1 MKVSGSKQIMTMQ
14 MGQIKT
20 NTNLFICNGST
31 VRMCDLLLALLEFIM
46 LLSKIPIIKSSS
58 TTTAIFIRCSSL
70 VHMYYIQ
77 AEGKVEI
84 LS

>member
-1 MKVSGSKQIMTMQ
+1 MKVSGSKQNLIMTMQ

-31 VRMCDLLLALLEFIM
+31 VRMCDLVLALLCYY
-46 LLSKIPIIKSSS
+46 SKIPIIKSSS
-58 TTTAIFIRCSSL
+58 ATTAIFIICSSL
-70 VHMYYIQ
+70 VQMYYIQ
-77 AEGKVEI
+77 AEGKIEI